1 MTMTK
6 YEKIMEKKLNEK
18 LEESIKK
25 IKLEMNDKKKL
36 EVKFYMKK
44 LDEKIKRQI
53 IRIEN
58 DYEKKFKNELDDAT
72 VKLNKKLQKAVVQTR
87 INVTNEMM
95 KKLRDEIEYV
105 VNDLD
110 DEYQRKLCA
119 QKDTMVADFN
129 QIMRHVQ
136 VKTDDKI
143 NSFQQLK
150 CEEYEILRVQMENK
164 NIDNVNK
171 AVLYHQQQCE
181 IEKLKI
187 RQGFEVITEGLLR

>member
-1 MTMTK
+1 
-6 YEKIMEKKLNEK
+6 
-18 LEESIKK
+18 
-25 IKLEMNDKKKL
+25 
-36 EVKFYMKK
+36 
-44 LDEKIKRQI
+44 
-53 IRIEN
+53 
-58 DYEKKFKNELDDAT
+58 
-72 VKLNKKLQKAVVQTR
+72 
-87 INVTNEMM
+87 MM